1 MVVRYKVPRR
11 TARRMKR
18 GSIYSHAVYHGKH
31 KIPVKITWRGKVT
44 MTRVGKKK
52 FVRVRKQYVKV
63 TRKPG
68 RYVPKSWGKRKT
80 VARKP
85 RKVSN
90 KTRART
96 YIRKRMA
103 KRRYKTSSI
112 GNRWRTK

>member
-11 TARRMKR
+11 VARKVKR
-18 GSIYSHAVYHGKH
+18 GYIASKVVYRGKH
-31 KIPVKITWRGKVT
+31 HIPVKISWRGKVT
-44 MTRVGKKK
+44 MTRAGKKK
-52 FVRVRKQYVKV
+52 FVGIRKKYVKV

-68 RYVPKSWGKRKT
+68 HYVPKSWGKRKT
-80 VARKP
+80 V
-85 RKVSN
+85 SS

-103 KRRYKTSSI
+103 KRRYTTSSI